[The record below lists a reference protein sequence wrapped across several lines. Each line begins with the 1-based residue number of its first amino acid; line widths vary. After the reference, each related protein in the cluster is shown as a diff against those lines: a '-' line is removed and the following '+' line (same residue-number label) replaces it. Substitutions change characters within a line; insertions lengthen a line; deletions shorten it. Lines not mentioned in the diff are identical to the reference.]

1 MYQFS
6 LEFYVR
12 IFKKSIKLAEKVNIT
27 SIIVFFF
34 LLIDAASVLRCL
46 DTRECHLFLLILLL
60 FFYSAHSKE
69 DRGPCEE
76 FDRKFKKMCV
86 L

>member
-46 DTRECHLFLLILLL
+46 DTWKCRLFLLILIL
-60 FFYSAHSKE
+60 FFCLAHSEE

-76 FDRKFKKMCV
+76 SD
-86 L
+86 